1 VWTSHDGKHWRQ
13 VLDSASARVAGSVD
27 ITNAGSGRL
36 FGYWVTTGWY
46 TSNASQWG
54 SPVDLAVPDRLELRT
69 VAPGATVAFGDSL
82 DVYGQPTPML
92 RSLDHGHTWTMDP
105 TFLTQFPDA
114 RVLTLTRT
122 RGLWVGA
129 GTSGTPN
136 HPAAWVSTDLTN
148 WQAMPASL
156 DGTPGGTL
164 SIIGAL
170 GTKIVLL
177 GTAPELDR
185 FYTLETPRR

>member
-1 VWTSHDGKHWRQ
+1 MIMPWCKRVEWKLVIVVSWPPCWVAVDVKTLPTLPINDP
-13 VLDSASARVAGSVD
+13 LARGV
-27 ITNAGSGRL
+27 L
-36 FGYWVTTGWY
+36 FG
-46 TSNASQWG
+46 
-54 SPVDLAVPDRLELRT
+54 
-69 VAPGATVAFGDSL
+69 
-82 DVYGQPTPML
+82 
-92 RSLDHGHTWTMDP
+92 
-105 TFLTQFPDA
+105 
-114 RVLTLTRT
+114 LTLTHT

-129 GTSGTPN
+129 GTAGTPN